1 LNGGNEM
8 DNQLSNVLNKQ
19 IANWSVLFIKLHN
32 YHWYVKGNQFFT
44 LHTKF
49 EEFYNEASLHI
60 DELAER
66 LLAIGGEPV
75 ATMKDCLQMASV
87 QEANGNETAEEMVQ
101 SISSDFSM
109 LVGELKEGM
118 SIADQENDEITGD
131 MLLAIH
137 SSLEKHVWMLKAFL
151 GKTV

>member
-1 LNGGNEM
+1 M
-8 DNQLSNVLNKQ
+8 DNQLFNILNKQ

-66 LLAIGGEPV
+66 LLAIGGQPV
-75 ATMKDCLQMASV
+75 ATMKECLAMASV
-87 QEANGNETAEEMVQ
+87 QEANGNESAEEMVQ
-101 SISSDFSM
+101 SISSDYSL

-118 SIADQENDEITGD
+118 SIAEQVNDEITGD

-137 SSLEKHVWMLKAFL
+137 SSLEKHVWMLKAYL
-151 GKTV
+151 GRSV